1 MALPAALRGMATS
14 NSCGAFARH
23 TLAICEARPNSARSP
38 ALTYGDSRPL
48 SVSCAAASSAAGAAA
63 LARSA
68 GGRGQER
75 GGPRP
80 RALIKQPGARHR
92 GEQIV
97 AVDHLVVEYR
107 RRGAGAIAFQVIQH
121 RALADVL
128 LVRNLTLH

>member
-1 MALPAALRGMATS
+1 MGAGRVCGERRGALQHES
-14 NSCGAFARH
+14 
-23 TLAICEARPNSARSP
+23 EV
-38 ALTYGDSRPL
+38 GDQRRT
-48 SVSCAAASSAAGAAA
+48 AGAAA